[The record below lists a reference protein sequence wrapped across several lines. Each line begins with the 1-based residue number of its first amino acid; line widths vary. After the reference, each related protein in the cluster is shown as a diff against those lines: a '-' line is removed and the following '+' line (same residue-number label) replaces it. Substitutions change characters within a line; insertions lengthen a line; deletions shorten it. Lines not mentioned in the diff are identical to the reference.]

1 MEALAN
7 LVPLLLIVGVFW
19 FLIWRPQRRKQA
31 AVAHL
36 RSNLDVGDRVML
48 GSGFYAQIKAI
59 RDEGIQVEI
68 APNVVVRVHRDAVVS
83 KENPE
88 PSPYDQTE
96 PSDDSI
102 TRPKDEDV

>member
-19 FLIWRPQRRKQA
+19 MLIWRPQRRKQA
-31 AVAHL
+31 AVARL
-36 RSNLDVGDRVML
+36 RSSLDVGDRVML
-48 GSGFYAQIKAI
+48 GSGIYAQIRAI
-59 RDEGIQVEI
+59 RDDGIQVEV
-68 APNVVVRVHRDAVVS
+68 APDVLLRVHRDAVVS

-88 PSPYDQTE
+88 PAPHDETE